1 MRCAQCGRSMTK
13 PAMTIGKLNI
23 GPRCARR
30 MNLLQRKPR
39 KVAVE
44 VARFV
49 DPAQIDW
56 LEAGEGRA

>member
-1 MRCAQCGRSMTK
+1 MQK

-44 VARFV
+44 VVREV
-49 DPAQIDW
+49 DPRQRDW
-56 LEAGEGRA
+56 VFDVCGQRAA